1 MRNIYESRHYK
12 LFILIPVALLLVSLY
27 FIPKIQLDSSLRGG
41 ITVQVQ
47 TNSSPDIRSLTAEI
61 DSAIPG
67 AQASVSRSPGGLSV
81 SLVENASLTSA
92 EAYLTGVYSSYSNYS
107 QYELNLTQ
115 YSPLLRSQPGN
126 ATVAR
131 LVNESAAGAHA
142 SASQLQSDLKN
153 ELDALRPMLG
163 SAPAYNASDYPSLVG
178 VGQSA
183 YSNAS
188 AIYKNHV
195 VGELHKA
202 MPFVTYSYNE
212 VTPTLGSFFLGKIK
226 NIIIVSFVLVAFAV
240 FFLFRTPVPS
250 FAIVFGATNDILI
263 ALGAMGLFGI
273 PLGLASVGGLLMLL
287 GYSIDTD
294 MLSAIRVLKRTDSTP
309 EGRAFSSMKT
319 GMTMTLTAII
329 SFSILLVVSYVA
341 FIPTYYEISAVVLV
355 GLIADL
361 ATTWLAN
368 LPIIL
373 WYKKRKEVRR

>member
-1 MRNIYESRHYK
+1 
-12 LFILIPVALLLVSLY
+12 
-27 FIPKIQLDSSLRGG
+27 
-41 ITVQVQ
+41 
-47 TNSSPDIRSLTAEI
+47 
-61 DSAIPG
+61 
-67 AQASVSRSPGGLSV
+67 
-81 SLVENASLTSA
+81 
-92 EAYLTGVYSSYSNYS
+92 
-107 QYELNLTQ
+107 
-115 YSPLLRSQPGN
+115 
-126 ATVAR
+126 
-131 LVNESAAGAHA
+131 
-142 SASQLQSDLKN
+142 
-153 ELDALRPMLG
+153 
-163 SAPAYNASDYPSLVG
+163 
-178 VGQSA
+178 
-183 YSNAS
+183 
-188 AIYKNHV
+188 
-195 VGELHKA
+195 